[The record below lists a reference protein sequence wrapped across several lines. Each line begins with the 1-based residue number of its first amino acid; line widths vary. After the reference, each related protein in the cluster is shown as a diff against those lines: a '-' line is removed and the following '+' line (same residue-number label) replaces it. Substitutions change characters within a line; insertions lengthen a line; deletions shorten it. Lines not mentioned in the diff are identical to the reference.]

1 MNFIERLIQL
11 IQEKK
16 SVVCMGLDPRMDN
29 QGEIPQYLI
38 NQYKD
43 PNKIILEFNK
53 ELIESCYEFIPVVKP
68 QIAFYEKYDALN
80 ALKETIKYAHK
91 YGLLVLLDSKRND
104 IGTTSAAY
112 AYSTFNVYGADACT
126 LNAYLG
132 YDSIK
137 PYLDDY
143 KEKGLF
149 ILVKTSNPSSNEFQN
164 LFSGRLD
171 RIDGS
176 ETSIQ
181 LKNIRLERNYVQ
193 MARLVR
199 KWSNSLKV
207 ISNYHNLG
215 VVVGATFPDE
225 LKIVRELLKQS
236 FILIPGYGHQGAQ
249 AKDIKDGFY
258 SDGLGG
264 IVNASRSIIF
274 SYSKNSNFTPENFS
288 LAARQE
294 IIQMNKDIN
303 REINLF

>member
-1 MNFIERLIQL
+1 MYFIERLIQL
-11 IQEKK
+11 IKEKR
-16 SVVCMGLDPRMDN
+16 SVVCMGLDPRMDY

-38 NQYKD
+38 DQYENPD
-43 PNKIILEFNK
+43 SIILEFNK
-53 ELIESCYEFIPVVKP
+53 ELIESCHELIPVVKP

-80 ALKETIKYAHK
+80 ALKETIKYARK
-91 YGLLVLLDSKRND
+91 YDLLVILDSKRND

-126 LNAYLG
+126 LNGYLG

-137 PYLDDY
+137 PYIDDY

-164 LFSGRLD
+164 LFSTRLD
-171 RIDGS
+171 KIAES

-181 LKNIRLERNYVQ
+181 SNDIRLERNYVQ

-199 KWSNSLKV
+199 KWSKSLNV
-207 ISNYHNLG
+207 ILNYHNLG
-215 VVVGATFPDE
+215 VVVGATFPNE
-225 LKIVRELLKQS
+225 LKIIRELLNQS
-236 FILIPGYGHQGAQ
+236 FLLIPGYGHQGAQ
-249 AKDIKDGFY
+249 AKDIKNGFH

-274 SYSKNSNFTPENFS
+274 SYYKNPKYTPEKFS
-288 LAARQE
+288 LAAREE

-303 REINLF
+303 QEIHL